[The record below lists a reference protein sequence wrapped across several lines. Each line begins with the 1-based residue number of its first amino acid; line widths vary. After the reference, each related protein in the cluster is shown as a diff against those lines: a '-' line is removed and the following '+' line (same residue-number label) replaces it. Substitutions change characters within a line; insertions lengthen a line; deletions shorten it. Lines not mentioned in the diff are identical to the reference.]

1 MEINIIDIF
10 RNVNFWSP
18 FLAWMIAQLTK
29 MLNAFLKT
37 KKMDFRYIV
46 STGGMPSAHSAMVT
60 GLATSIGVNCGFKSP
75 IFALSMAFALLTMFD
90 ASTVRRA
97 AGEQADHVEAK
108 RQATTVARDRPGCRK
123 RNPLKL
129 PQITGEYFQRLRQK
143 SSVVLPHCDIRD
155 GDKTPDGARPVVL
168 CFFPFDHF
176 ICEIDQR
183 SYIDKVQCSATQP
196 RGKRFAVYIKRHRRV
211 RLGRYPIDKCRSSA
225 V

>member
-97 AGEQADHVEAK
+97 AGEQARLLNEMVDELFKQHRFSEVKLAELLGHTRLEVFHGMIIGIFVALIVNSL
-108 RQATTVARDRPGCRK
+108 TTSMYSP
-123 RNPLKL
+123 
-129 PQITGEYFQRLRQK
+129 
-143 SSVVLPHCDIRD
+143 
-155 GDKTPDGARPVVL
+155 
-168 CFFPFDHF
+168 
-176 ICEIDQR
+176 
-183 SYIDKVQCSATQP
+183 
-196 RGKRFAVYIKRHRRV
+196 
-211 RLGRYPIDKCRSSA
+211 
-225 V
+225 